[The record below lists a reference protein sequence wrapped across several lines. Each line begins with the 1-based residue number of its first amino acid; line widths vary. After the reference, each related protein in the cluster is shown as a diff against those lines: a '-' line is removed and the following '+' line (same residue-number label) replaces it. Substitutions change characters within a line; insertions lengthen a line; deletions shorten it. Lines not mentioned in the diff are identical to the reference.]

1 MADKMGEFKLNRIP
15 PEQIKEVIEWCEKR
29 KMEEMRVPLI
39 ELNPFKHFDW
49 LRNKTVIQIDKEKEI
64 ADKNGIVYDSSTRSL
79 YEYVNGVWKKIE

>member
-1 MADKMGEFKLNRIP
+1 MGEFKLNRIP